1 MNRLMYMAVLFCV
14 LLIPVASFAESYTLI
29 AESHCT
35 STGKRLAFSCKVEPA
50 FTGAELSIFRNG
62 ESWYGKEI
70 LKTLKGSKE
79 NVFPLELIKQDA
91 SVMVFNYPVLYS
103 GIATI
108 VLIKK
113 TGRFYFSEISYSEA
127 LYAQNATIEEGRFT
141 VGK

>member
-1 MNRLMYMAVLFCV
+1 MKWIVWVSLILF
-14 LLIPVASFAESYTLI
+14 PAASFAESYTLS
-29 AESHCT
+29 AESHC
-35 STGKRLAFSCKVEPA
+35 SSSGKRLTFSCKGEPA
-50 FTGAELSIFRNG
+50 YSGAELSIFRNG

-127 LYAQNATIEEGRFT
+127 LRAQNATIEEGRFT
-141 VGK
+141 VEK

>member
-1 MNRLMYMAVLFCV
+1 MKWIAWVSLVLF
-14 LLIPVASFAESYTLI
+14 PAASFAESYTLI
-29 AESHCT
+29 PEFHC
-35 STGKRLAFSCKVEPA
+35 SSSGKGLAFSCKGGPA
-50 FTGAELSIFRNG
+50 FSGADLSIFKNG

-79 NVFPLELIKQDA
+79 HVFPLEQIKQDA

-108 VLIKK
+108 VLIKE
-113 TGRFYFSEISYSEA
+113 TGRFYFSEISYSEP
-127 LYAQNATIEEGRFT
+127 LRTQDATVEEGRFT